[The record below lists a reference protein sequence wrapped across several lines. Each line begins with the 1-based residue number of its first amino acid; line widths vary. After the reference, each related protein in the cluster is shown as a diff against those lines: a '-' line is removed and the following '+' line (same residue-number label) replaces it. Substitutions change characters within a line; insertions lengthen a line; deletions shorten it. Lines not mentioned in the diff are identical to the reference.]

1 MNVFS
6 DCHNLQATHGR
17 YHSLYPC
24 RMGEEY
30 DQITAIIREQGQS
43 HECQCAVL
51 SMRGKSRYAC
61 VHVWLPNRNC
71 NERA

>member
-51 SMRGKSRYAC
+51 SMRGKRPLRMCAC
-61 VHVWLPNRNC
+61 MATHSELQ
-71 NERA
+71 